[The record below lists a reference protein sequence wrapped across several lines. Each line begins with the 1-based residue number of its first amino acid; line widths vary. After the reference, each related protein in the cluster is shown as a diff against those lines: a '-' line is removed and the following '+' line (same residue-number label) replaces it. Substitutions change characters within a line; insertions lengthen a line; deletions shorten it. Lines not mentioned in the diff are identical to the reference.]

1 LDITSLGAAHLW
13 EQLSATT
20 TAVVT
25 VSSPVAAQPLSVG
38 CSSYGNRRAAGGT
51 APRSWHRT
59 GLLQTEPDQGTP
71 WAHTE
76 TKPKSPSP
84 RCIKRNWQMML
95 AVKTSC
101 LLGIRHEFL
110 PVGRTI
116 LTLLP
121 EASVKWLCSH
131 W

>member
-1 LDITSLGAAHLW
+1 M
-13 EQLSATT
+13 
-20 TAVVT
+20 
-25 VSSPVAAQPLSVG
+25 
-38 CSSYGNRRAAGGT
+38 GGT

-110 PVGRTI
+110 PVGRTDFI
-116 LTLLP
+116 TRSFSEMAVQSLVNFN
-121 EASVKWLCSH
+121 S
-131 W
+131 